1 MYWGV
6 PEPKKSAF
14 YYLFVHMQN
23 VAATGKRFLLALD
36 ITTSMQHGHVT
47 GSRHLSPVQAAA
59 MMITVT
65 LRREEHCDVISFSS
79 DVQPID
85 LKSKKSLKDVVK
97 GLEEVLLI
105 VFKSF
110 LGLVMVSKH

>member
-1 MYWGV
+1 
-6 PEPKKSAF
+6 
-14 YYLFVHMQN
+14 MQN